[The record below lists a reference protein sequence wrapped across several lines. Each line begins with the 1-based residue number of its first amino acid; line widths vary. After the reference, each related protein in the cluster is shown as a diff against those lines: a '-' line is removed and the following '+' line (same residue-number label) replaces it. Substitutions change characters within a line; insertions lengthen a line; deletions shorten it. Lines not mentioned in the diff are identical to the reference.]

1 MARHV
6 KKGDTVVV
14 IAGNDKGK
22 TGDVLRVDPEAET
35 VLVQGV
41 NRVYRHL
48 RPSRQNPH
56 GGRIQ
61 KEMPIHISNVLPLAP
76 KTNAIICWRAKPSR
90 RLATLPRAMI
100 AADVARDPLPWV
112 SVEGMAWLTRAWP
125 QPATGS

>member
-1 MARHV
+1 MATHV

-22 TGDVLRVDPEAET
+22 TGEVLLVNAAKGS

-48 RPSRQNPH
+48 RPSRQHPQ

-61 KEMPIHISNVLPLAP
+61 KEMPINISNVLPVDP
-76 KTNAIICWRAKPSR
+76 KTNEPTRVGFRTTDAGAKERYAKKSGQA
-90 RLATLPRAMI
+90 LGTVKK
-100 AADVARDPLPWV
+100 AAR
-112 SVEGMAWLTRAWP
+112 
-125 QPATGS
+125 